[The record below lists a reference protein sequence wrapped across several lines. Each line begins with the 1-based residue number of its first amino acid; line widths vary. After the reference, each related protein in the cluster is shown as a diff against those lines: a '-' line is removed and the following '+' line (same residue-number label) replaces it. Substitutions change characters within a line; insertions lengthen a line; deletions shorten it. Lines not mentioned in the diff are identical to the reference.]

1 MLLKCS
7 INKDFIYIIP
17 FFFVNFI
24 LIYIEKDLFPY
35 FNFISSVSKIFL
47 IIFYILEKYHDKNDI
62 KEKSDKKTKSL
73 SEIIVCIICY
83 ILFKIINNHI
93 ELINKVEKDEEY
105 LLIIF
110 FFLIQLC
117 FFQKNIYIHHLI
129 SLFIMMIL
137 IIWTL
142 ILHFY
147 VKDIFYYILYTL
159 NGYCFCF
166 SMLLIEYINRK
177 YFINVYLLGSILG
190 ICETIQYFIE
200 KRSPRIEIKL
210 SFLFLLFFISYIINY
225 FLHFTII
232 LKIGTIHSYMSDFIS
247 YFLLKS
253 VYNFEISM
261 NFLFS
266 LISILT
272 SLI

>member
-1 MLLKCS
+1 
-7 INKDFIYIIP
+7 
-17 FFFVNFI
+17 
-24 LIYIEKDLFPY
+24 
-35 FNFISSVSKIFL
+35 
-47 IIFYILEKYHDKNDI
+47 
-62 KEKSDKKTKSL
+62 
-73 SEIIVCIICY
+73 
-83 ILFKIINNHI
+83 
-93 ELINKVEKDEEY
+93 
-105 LLIIF
+105 
-110 FFLIQLC
+110 
-117 FFQKNIYIHHLI
+117 
-129 SLFIMMIL
+129 MMIL

-147 VKDIFYYILYTL
+147 GKDIFYYILYTL

-200 KRSPRIEIKL
+200 KRSPRIDIKL

-253 VYNFEISM
+253 VYNFETSM

-272 SLI
+272 SLIYLEILELNFCDLNYYLKKNIYKRGRSETNNAIISFLKNYNENVDID